1 MSASMIITDQ
11 YSPTLGITSEEY
23 KTDNITVSVEWTL
36 QEGAMYTV
44 RVLPHDQVPIMVTG
58 STSRQLMISYNTVYN
73 FSVEATVTTPCRVS
87 ATAFIRLHYGKIYYY

>member
-44 RVLPHDQVPIMVTG
+44 RVLPQVPIMVTG
-58 STSRQLMISYNTVYN
+58 STSRQLTISYNTEYN

-87 ATAFIRLHYGKIYYY
+87 ATTFIRLHYGEVYYY